1 MDFGSYLPSTGG
13 ERRFGNPAQVPWQRY
28 ISSKNAL
35 SDIVQVSAP
44 YSDSTN
50 ALSLLSNQ
58 SWASKTRASSGVG
71 GTNGTAMVQPT
82 TASFAC
88 SFLAE
93 MPPDLG
99 LGQSSHPNDTGL
111 TPQSNEGQF
120 HELDH
125 HRAYDSPVQHMHWLL

>member
-1 MDFGSYLPSTGG
+1 MDFGSYPPLTGG
-13 ERRFGNPAQVPWQRY
+13 ERGFENPAQVPWQRY
-28 ISSKNAL
+28 ISSQNAL
-35 SDIVQVSAP
+35 SNIVQVSAP

-82 TASFAC
+82 TASFGC
-88 SFLAE
+88 SSWAE

-99 LGQSSHPNDTGL
+99 LGKSSHPKNTSL
-111 TPQSNEGQF
+111 TPQSNEGRI